1 MNQSAICFYVYVL
14 FRDDCF
20 FSFKMKVNSLYL
32 GDGIAE
38 SENLKSNLLETDT
51 TSNRTNPGD
60 VKIEDR
66 ASGSRQVEI

>member
-1 MNQSAICFYVYVL
+1 
-14 FRDDCF
+14 
-20 FSFKMKVNSLYL
+20 MKVNSLYL

>member
-1 MNQSAICFYVYVL
+1 MFY
-14 FRDDCF
+14 FEMIA
-20 FSFKMKVNSLYL
+20 FSLKVKLYL
-32 GDGIAE
+32 GDGISE